1 MADATGDY
9 LGPEAQARV
18 DIDRQLTAC
27 GWVVQRYR
35 KMNLGAGPCVAVREF
50 PMAEGHGDA
59 DYLLFVDGK
68 AVGVIE
74 AKKKGST
81 LTGVEWQSAKYT
93 TGLPDAVPALTK
105 PLAFAYESTG
115 VETRFTNGFDPSR
128 PAGRSSPSTGP
139 RLSPAG
145 CGPGRSSAAS
155 NRRRS
160 ATGSATFH
168 SWAPRVC
175 GRRRRRRSATSRCR
189 CATSGH
195 ER

>member
-1 MADATGDY
+1 MADPAGDY

-35 KMNLGAGPCVAVREF
+35 KMNLGAGPGVAVREL
-50 PMAEGHGDA
+50 PRADGHG
-59 DYLLFVDGK
+59 DYLLFVDRK

-105 PLAFAYESTG
+105 RSPSPT
-115 VETRFTNGFDPSR
+115 SR
-128 PAGRSSPSTGP
+128 PAWRHGSRTGSTPNRPAASALSRAGSGRTTPNDGP
-139 RLSPAG
+139 ASERLKRIEDECRVTSPARMHH
-145 CGPGRSSAAS
+145 GRVG
-155 NRRRS
+155 
-160 ATGSATFH
+160 T
-168 SWAPRVC
+168 V
-175 GRRRRRRSATSRCR
+175 TS
-189 CATSGH
+189 
-195 ER
+195 